1 VTERGVAGFAIDV
14 LLFGPLADLA
24 GSDRIRC
31 ELFQGARVSDLV
43 ERLRGSVP
51 ALASRLD
58 SSAVAVNLAYAGRDR
73 ALAPGDEV
81 ALIPPVSG
89 G

>member
-1 VTERGVAGFAIDV
+1 VVEVPIDV

-24 GSDRIRC
+24 ASPKVRC
-31 ELFQGARVSDLV
+31 LVPEGARVDELLK
-43 ERLRGSVP
+43 RLRERFP
-51 ALASRLD
+51 ALAPRLD
-58 SSAVAVNLAYAGRDR
+58 SAAVAVNLAYVARDR
-73 ALAPGDEV
+73 ALAAGDEV

>member
-1 VTERGVAGFAIDV
+1 VTGVATFAIDV

-24 GSDRIRC
+24 ASPKVRC
-31 ELFQGARVSDLV
+31 VVPEGARVGDLLG
-43 ERLRGSVP
+43 RLRERYP
-51 ALASRLD
+51 ALGARLD
-58 SSAVAVNLAYAGRDR
+58 TAAVAVNLAYAGRDR

>member
-1 VTERGVAGFAIDV
+1 VTAVPEVAIDV

-24 GSDRIRC
+24 ASPKVRC
-31 ELFQGARVSDLV
+31 FVPEGARVEDLLA
-43 ERLRGSVP
+43 RLRERHP
-51 ALASRLD
+51 ALGPRLASA
-58 SSAVAVNLAYAGRDR
+58 AVAVNLAYVARDH